1 MVMSQN
7 VTFLSLCSL
16 ILIYY
21 FKNGPNVTVNISNNK
36 YTKFYR
42 PILFYTNIIQ
52 ENVIFDFSQMSTL
65 DPTFFIIPILKTRY
79 YKRGSQGFKS

>member
-1 MVMSQN
+1 MSQN

-36 YTKFYR
+36 YTRFYK

-79 YKRGSQGFKS
+79 YKRGLQGFKS

>member
-1 MVMSQN
+1 MSQN